1 MAVRHACRRGGALRA
16 GQRGAD
22 RHGNDKHG
30 MAPALRGQ
38 MIRRLF
44 RAILV
49 LAVLGGFGLVGYA
62 YLGDIA
68 PEPRDIRVPVT
79 LNGQ

>member
-1 MAVRHACRRGGALRA
+1 
-16 GQRGAD
+16 
-22 RHGNDKHG
+22 
-30 MAPALRGQ
+30 

-79 LNGQ
+79 LNAQ